1 MNKTQFE
8 SEKQVRQKMS
18 ETDRS
23 NFVTNLQVNETI
35 KKLLLEQLKNKKKE
49 D

>member
-1 MNKTQFE
+1 MDKTQFQ

-18 ETDRS
+18 ETDRKS
-23 NFVTNLQVNETI
+23 SFVTNLQVNETI
-35 KKLLLEQLKNKKKE
+35 KKLLLEQLKNKKE